1 MTTKRETMVSVQHVD
16 DLKPDVVE
24 ALLRWALSLADTKHT
39 MGMRISEWVNGTP
52 ALEAA
57 VGASALTQDELGHA
71 RAYFA
76 FLRDFPGAPDAL
88 GFEND
93 LEARDVYY
101 NPRVLNDPWESWLE
115 MVAVNVLL
123 DRALSVAVGA
133 TENSTFAPMR
143 TRAAKILQE
152 EEYHRVFGD
161 TWLARLAAAGDRRT
175 ERLQEAIDRY
185 WPVALAWFGPD
196 DDRIAGT
203 LYQDN
208 VLDATP
214 GEMRGRWLEQVTPL
228 LQRHGMDVPQGE
240 PEWSRWNDAFR
251 DLNP

>member
-1 MTTKRETMVSVQHVD
+1 MSARAEPAVSIQHVS

-76 FLRDFPGAPDAL
+76 FLREFPGSPDAL

-101 NPRVLNDPWESWLE
+101 NPRILNSPWASWLE

-123 DRALSVAVGA
+123 DRALSVAVAA
-133 TENSTFAPMR
+133 TQNSAFAPLR

-152 EEYHRVFGD
+152 EGYHRVFGD
-161 TWLARLAAAGDRRT
+161 TWLARLAARGDRRT

-185 WPVALAWFGPD
+185 WPVSLAWFGPD

-214 GEMRGRWLEQVTPL
+214 DEMRGRWLEQVTPL
-228 LQRHGMDVPQGE
+228 LERRGMAVPSEE
-240 PEWSRWNDAFR
+240 PEWARWNDAFR

>member
-1 MTTKRETMVSVQHVD
+1 MASVQHVD

-24 ALLRWALSLADTKHT
+24 ALLRWALALADTKHT
-39 MGMRISEWVNGTP
+39 VGMRISEWVNGTP

-101 NPRVLNDPWESWLE
+101 NPRILNEPWASWLE

-133 TENSTFAPMR
+133 TQNSAFAPLR

-152 EEYHRVFGD
+152 EAYHRVFGD
-161 TWLARLAAAGDRRT
+161 TWLARLAARGDART
-175 ERLQEAIDRY
+175 ARLQEAIGRY

-196 DDRIAGT
+196 DDRIVAT
-203 LYQDN
+203 LYQNN
-208 VLDATP
+208 VLDATLDQ
-214 GEMRGRWLEQVTPL
+214 MRAGWLEEVGPL
-228 LQRHGMDVPQGE
+228 LERHGLEAPKGE